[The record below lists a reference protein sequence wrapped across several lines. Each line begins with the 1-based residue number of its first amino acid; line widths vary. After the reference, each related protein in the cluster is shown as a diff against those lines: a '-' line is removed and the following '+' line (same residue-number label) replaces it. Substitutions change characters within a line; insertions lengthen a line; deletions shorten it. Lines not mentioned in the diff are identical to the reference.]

1 MKKFKDVLNEVA
13 PAGWEGTVK
22 AMKKEKNIDNPW
34 ALAWYMKNKGYTS
47 KEARQAIKSGFWP
60 QGYKTTDLALERKK
74 ARAEKAE
81 RIGKVVD
88 VLTVEEAP
96 ANSTAN
102 VAFRSGGLKAGNK
115 GRHVLLTRNA
125 LSAKLWLLNGGP
137 KKWEVLNLTKEEF
150 DVVTE
155 MNVQGEGIGLRRRL
169 KKLLPKAIKTF
180 KKMKPDDVEKLVPL
194 LPKEIQQDVL
204 KGIGLWKDLQH
215 LVAGNEKNEDAPANS
230 TAGVAMRDTPLFR
243 KKKTSEAV
251 DKDAAKELQLY
262 IENDQKLYRQVES
275 IVKNIQRKMKSG
287 KYDHKKAP
295 KLWMYVVDAG
305 AKQYHKEHGTP
316 GDKWTKMFDK
326 QTRQAVAET
335 MADEYRDEIEA
346 QGGKMF

>member
-22 AMKKEKNIDNPW
+22 AMKKNKDIDNPW

-47 KEARQAIKSGFWP
+47 HEARQAIKSGFWP
-60 QGYKTTDLALERKK
+60 QGYKTTDLAIERKK

-88 VLTVEEAP
+88 VTTV
-96 ANSTAN
+96 
-102 VAFRSGGLKAGNK
+102 
-115 GRHVLLTRNA
+115 
-125 LSAKLWLLNGGP
+125 
-137 KKWEVLNLTKEEF
+137 
-150 DVVTE
+150 
-155 MNVQGEGIGLRRRL
+155 
-169 KKLLPKAIKTF
+169 
-180 KKMKPDDVEKLVPL
+180 
-194 LPKEIQQDVL
+194 
-204 KGIGLWKDLQH
+204 
-215 LVAGNEKNEDAPANS
+215 EDAPANS
-230 TAGVAMRDTPLFR
+230 TADVAMRPTMLFR
-243 KKKTSEAV
+243 RKKTSEAV

-305 AKQYHKEHGTP
+305 AKQYHKEYGTP